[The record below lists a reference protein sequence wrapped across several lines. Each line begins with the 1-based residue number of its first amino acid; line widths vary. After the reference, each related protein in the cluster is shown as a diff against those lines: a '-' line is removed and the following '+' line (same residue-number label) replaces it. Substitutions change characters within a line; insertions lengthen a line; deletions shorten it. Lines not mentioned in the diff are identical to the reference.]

1 MAPLEYIMYT
11 ASILAVVC
19 IDQLSKIL
27 VVTFLKPIVD
37 LPILNGVFHL
47 HYHINYGAIG
57 GLWADK
63 RYLFMTVSTVMI
75 IAVTVYLF
83 CGMAE
88 NHHIGISLAMIAGGG
103 IGNMID
109 RIFPVYTNNSIF
121 NCGVV
126 DFIYFKLI
134 DYPIFNIA
142 DSFVCIGTFS
152 LATFLIISIIKE
164 EKAKK
169 AVAGAKE
176 AADTTPEEEKKSE
189 NGDEI

>member
-1 MAPLEYIMYT
+1 MTPFEYILYA
-11 ASILAVVC
+11 ASILSVVG

-27 VVTFLKPIVD
+27 VVAFLKPIVD
-37 LPILNGVFHL
+37 LPILNGVLHL
-47 HYHINYGAIG
+47 HYHINYGALG

-63 RYLFMTVSTVMI
+63 RYLFMIVSTVMI

-83 CGMAE
+83 CGLAE
-88 NHHIGISLAMIAGGG
+88 NRRIGISLAMIAGGG

-152 LATFLIISIIKE
+152 LATFLIISIVKE

-169 AVAGAKE
+169 AAAGAKKSAE
-176 AADTTPEEEKKSE
+176 VTPEKEEKSE